1 MSDNVIVTDSM
12 SDLFSVRLNSD
23 HMRVLAMRNKLER
36 RPSINA
42 KGEVI
47 GSEFTISHTDF
58 IDFINELAM

>member
-36 RPSINA
+36 RPSIN
-42 KGEVI
+42 
-47 GSEFTISHTDF
+47 
-58 IDFINELAM
+58 ELAM